1 MHHVQHTATYTND
14 LHTHSMCKKSPKLS
28 QLSFLSF
35 RHFQGANYTYA
46 ILYTN
51 YFSQSRAQPHS
62 QLAIDKGFKVP
73 GYTVDRILLVSPILK
88 HATCHQEF
96 ILHNLHDL
104 ETRLRT
110 AFWWAN
116 DSDGLGVSE
125 RERERE
131 GERERGRE
139 GERER
144 GGEEGRDREGIHE
157 RELCIFPRL
166 SPPANS
172 LYQ

>member
-1 MHHVQHTATYTND
+1 MPFYTPIIFHRVGPSHIPNW
-14 LHTHSMCKKSPKLS
+14 
-28 QLSFLSF
+28 
-35 RHFQGANYTYA
+35 
-46 ILYTN
+46 
-51 YFSQSRAQPHS
+51 QST
-62 QLAIDKGFKVP
+62 KVSKFP

-116 DSDGLGVSE
+116 DSDGLGVRERE

-131 GERERGRE
+131 GERERGR
-139 GERER
+139 GRER
-144 GGEEGRDREGIHE
+144 
-157 RELCIFPRL
+157 
-166 SPPANS
+166 
-172 LYQ
+172 